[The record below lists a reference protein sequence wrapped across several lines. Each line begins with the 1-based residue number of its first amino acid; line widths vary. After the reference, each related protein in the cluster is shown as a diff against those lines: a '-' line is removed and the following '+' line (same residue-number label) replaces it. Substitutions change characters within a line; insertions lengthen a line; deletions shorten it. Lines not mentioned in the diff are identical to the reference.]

1 MTKNEDLCIA
11 LKTSLSILLLLIF
24 FAGQVNLAWAS
35 HYCEDELVSSELTLN
50 PKPTDCCGSEA
61 KVPMDCCEDE
71 IAQSDADDFF
81 KKSEIKTQI
90 SPAYVLAYVLTYVG
104 IEAIETDFQT
114 PSSYFPD
121 IPIPDIQVLHQTFL
135 I

>member
-1 MTKNEDLCIA
+1 
-11 LKTSLSILLLLIF
+11 
-24 FAGQVNLAWAS
+24 
-35 HYCEDELVSSELTLN
+35 
-50 PKPTDCCGSEA
+50 
-61 KVPMDCCEDE
+61 MDCCEDE